1 VKQWRD
7 AVLQYAMLAQCLWP
21 GDYAPIV
28 IFKVFDD
35 SNWAEEINGEKH
47 RVALIKRAF
56 DNFSKENGGRAVR
69 KEAPLEQEILAAR

>member
-1 VKQWRD
+1 MQRRSAAVRHAGAVPLAWR
-7 AVLQYAMLAQCLWP
+7 LQQQ
-21 GDYAPIV
+21 
-28 IFKVFDD
+28 FDD

-56 DNFSKENGGRAVR
+56 DDFSKENGGRAVR